1 MLLLSFKNDLLSVT
15 WLESCV
21 VNSLASGL
29 RALLGVELEFGV
41 ALQREV
47 SAQFVD
53 HAR

>member
-1 MLLLSFKNDLLSVT
+1 MAGVMCSELTSKWTAS
-15 WLESCV
+15 SV
-21 VNSLASGL
+21 VNLLASGL